1 MYDAQKCR
9 ERLEKLSCLWLRSSL
24 KTVLLRGMAMP
35 IKTANRRFAAAWRKA
50 PIRSP
55 ANGGDGGSSGSTRRL
70 PSAACDQSAV
80 SRLGVSGRCIAAAWR
95 TPALK
100 QPDAIKNGLSLARPD
115 LTLWAALLPPAPA
128 VIQQGAEA
136 KRDNRRLT

>member
-1 MYDAQKCR
+1 MMAAEQQQRCGLAQSADPQPSKWGR
-9 ERLEKLSCLWLRSSL
+9 RRQQRQHAASAL
-24 KTVLLRGMAMP
+24 KAL
-35 IKTANRRFAAAWRKA
+35 
-50 PIRSP
+50 
-55 ANGGDGGSSGSTRRL
+55 
-70 PSAACDQSAV
+70 AACDQSAV

-100 QPDAIKNGLSLARPD
+100 QPDAIKNGLSLVSPD

-136 KRDNRRLT
+136 KRANRRLT